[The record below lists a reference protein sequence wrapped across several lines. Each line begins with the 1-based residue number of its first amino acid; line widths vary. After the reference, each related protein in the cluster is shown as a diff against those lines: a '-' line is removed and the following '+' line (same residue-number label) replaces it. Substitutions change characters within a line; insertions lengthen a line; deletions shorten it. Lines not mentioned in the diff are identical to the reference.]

1 MTKSKNL
8 YEILY
13 KSKRRERK
21 EARQRK
27 RGARKR
33 GARKR
38 GARKR
43 GARKSLKKIDINRD
57 GKNKPGVLFNLIL
70 PLKPLTKL

>member
-1 MTKSKNL
+1 MKKSKNL
-8 YEILY
+8 YKILY

-21 EARQRK
+21 EARQ
-27 RGARKR
+27 
-33 GARKR
+33 
-38 GARKR
+38 RKR

>member
-1 MTKSKNL
+1 MKKSKNL

-27 RGARKR
+27 RGARK
-33 GARKR
+33 
-38 GARKR
+38 
-43 GARKSLKKIDINRD
+43 SLKKIDINRD
-57 GKNKPGVLFNLIL
+57 GKISQEFCLI
-70 PLKPLTKL
+70 